1 MISNLLLI
9 HTLFLYLNHVEI
21 FILRRKKFI
30 DKIDAQDEDEWD

>member
-9 HTLFLYLNHVEI
+9 HTLFLNHVEI

-30 DKIDAQDEDEWD
+30 DKIDAQNEEEWD